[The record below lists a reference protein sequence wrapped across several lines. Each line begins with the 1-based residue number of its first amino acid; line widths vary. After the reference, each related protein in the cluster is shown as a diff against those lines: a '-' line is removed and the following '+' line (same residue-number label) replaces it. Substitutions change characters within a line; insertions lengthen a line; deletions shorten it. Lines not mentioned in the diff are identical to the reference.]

1 MDPKSPENAPSNRSL
16 RLGIALEEM
25 RRGDFDLA
33 LLYLREVGGEAALVA
48 EAVLYRDNV
57 PKTARNR
64 ADP

>member
-1 MDPKSPENAPSNRSL
+1 MDPMNPESVPSNRRL
-16 RLGIALEEM
+16 RLEIALEEM